1 MGYQNEWSGA
11 TVVDIE
17 TMPIADAADYIEPAT
32 APANYKDPEAIER
45 FVKQAQEK
53 EIARCALD
61 PDLCQIGLI
70 GLWLDHMSEPY
81 ALEQGAFDDEAAML
95 REFWNTV
102 KGQRLIGFNLFG
114 FDALVLMRR
123 SDLLGVKYDAINTD
137 KYRSPHVDLMQK
149 LSFRGAMKFRSQR
162 FYLKRFG
169 IPYDSEHSGAEVP
182 ALMQSGEWDKA
193 TEKVLADVRSL
204 RELALRLGIVQ
215 PIHQEVAF

>member
-1 MGYQNEWSGA
+1 MGYNNEFSGA
-11 TVVDIE
+11 TVMDIE
-17 TMPIADAADYIEPAT
+17 TMPIDDAADYIEPAT

-45 FVKQAQEK
+45 YVKQAQEK

-70 GLWLDHMSEPY
+70 GLWPEDVEEPY
-81 ALEQGAFDDEAAML
+81 ALELGSFSDEAAML
-95 REFWNTV
+95 KEFWKTV
-102 KGQRLIGFNLFG
+102 MGHRLIGFNLFG

-123 SDLLGVKYDAINTD
+123 SDLLGVAYDAINAD

-169 IPYDSEHSGAEVP
+169 IPYDSEHTGADVP
-182 ALMQSGEWDKA
+182 DLMRAGKWDKA
-193 TEKVLADVRSL
+193 VEKVIADVRSL
-204 RELALRLGIVQ
+204 RMLAERLRVIRSAEAV
-215 PIHQEVAF
+215 VF

>member
-1 MGYQNEWSGA
+1 MGYNGEFSGA
-11 TVVDIE
+11 TVLDIE
-17 TMPIADAADYIEPAT
+17 TMPISDAADYIEPAT

-45 FVKQAQEK
+45 YVKQAQEK

-70 GLWLDHMSEPY
+70 GLWPESLDEPY
-81 ALEQGAFDDEAAML
+81 ALEHGAFDSEAAML
-95 REFWNTV
+95 AEFWRTV
-102 KGQRLIGFNLFG
+102 TGHRLIGFNLFG

-169 IPYDSEHSGAEVP
+169 IPYDSDHTGAEVP
-182 ALMQSGEWDKA
+182 ALMQAGEWGKA

-204 RELALRLGIVQ
+204 RELSLRLGVIRAG
-215 PIHQEVAF
+215 VAA

>member
-1 MGYQNEWSGA
+1 MGYNNEFSGA
-11 TVVDIE
+11 TVMDIE
-17 TMPIADAADYIEPAT
+17 TMPIDDAADYIEPAT

-45 FVKQAQEK
+45 YVKAAAEK
-53 EIARCALD
+53 DIARCALD

-70 GLWLDHMSEPY
+70 GLWPESLDEPY
-81 ALEQGAFDDEAAML
+81 ALEQGAFDSEAAML
-95 REFWNTV
+95 TEFWRTV
-102 KGQRLIGFNLFG
+102 TGHRLIGFNLFG

-169 IPYDSEHSGAEVP
+169 IPYDSEHTGAEVP
-182 ALMQSGEWDKA
+182 ALMQAGEWGKA
-193 TEKVLADVRSL
+193 TEKVIADVRSL
-204 RELALRLGIVQ
+204 RELAERLGVVQ
-215 PIHQEVAF
+215 PIQQVVF